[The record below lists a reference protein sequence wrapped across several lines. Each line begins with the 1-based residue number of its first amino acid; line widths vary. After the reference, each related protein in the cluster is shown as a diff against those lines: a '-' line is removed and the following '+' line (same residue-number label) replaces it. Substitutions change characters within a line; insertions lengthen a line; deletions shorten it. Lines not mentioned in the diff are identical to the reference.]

1 MSDLKK
7 KFGLKL
13 RRIRRDR
20 DMTQEQ
26 LAERCGISADYV
38 SNMERGNKNP
48 SFEMIAKLAEVLEV
62 EVSELFIP
70 IEKK

>member
-62 EVSELFIP
+62 EVSELFVP